1 MALVV
6 MAILLCLV
14 LTYCCWGTCCKLF
27 QKRRRQRQIGN
38 NSRSRES
45 FDSCSSDPR
54 LMTVVWPPPNLSLAT
69 FHQQQHASSRSEFR
83 HPLKTNRVCE
93 APPPPYDALF
103 GSVHCSPPTYSSLG
117 LSTSSTTTED
127 AVTVVVETGTEERS
141 FDPSAGMNDNMN
153 VQRVGQGI
161 QSQSVPSSIGSSS
174 SSQITHIAVLFCT
187 ENREA

>member
-6 MAILLCLV
+6 MMILLCLV

-27 QKRRRQRQIGN
+27 QKRRRRRQIGN

-54 LMTVVWPPPNLSLAT
+54 LMTVVWPPSNVSLAS
-69 FHQQQHASSRSEFR
+69 FHQQQHVSSRSEFR

-93 APPPPYDALF
+93 APPPPYETLF

-117 LSTSSTTTED
+117 LATSASTED
-127 AVTVVVETGTEERS
+127 AVVTVVVETGTEERS
-141 FDPSAGMNDNMN
+141 SDQSAVMNDTNI
-153 VQRVGQGI
+153 QRIGQGMRN
-161 QSQSVPSSIGSSS
+161 QSVPSSIGSPS

-187 ENREA
+187 ENRET